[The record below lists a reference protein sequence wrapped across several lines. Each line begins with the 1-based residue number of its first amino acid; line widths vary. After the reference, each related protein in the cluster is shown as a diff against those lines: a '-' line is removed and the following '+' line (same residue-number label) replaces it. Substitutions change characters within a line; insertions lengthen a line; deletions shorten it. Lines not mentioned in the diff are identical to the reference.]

1 MDEERIKAIA
11 SKAARAEV
19 TAHEI
24 RFTLFGLLTLG
35 LWLFMG

>member
-11 SKAARAEV
+11 SKTAKAEV

-24 RFTLFGLLTLG
+24 RFTVFGLLTLAF
-35 LWLFMG
+35 WLIAG